1 MAKNNDQDKKE
12 REKQKQRQRERRKE
26 REREKEKE
34 RKKEQERA
42 KKAEQQREQRK
53 QQNASDRPDS
63 NPLIKA
69 ALGAAGATAGI
80 SAAYR
85 TGGIASL
92 SKTVD
97 SFTRFLKDAS
107 TLADR
112 HLQGDPTITN
122 YKQFYRDA
130 KQAWRARRNDSQQGV
145 HLSHRNGTLLN
156 FVTEMRAA
164 GDASAM
170 TNRNFNSLVEEAGK
184 IHFQNTYAKNRGFDY
199 NTTNK
204 FNNFIH
210 AISRNAGDIEHLRK
224 TERKFGF
231 NDDQM
236 TIVRDL
242 EDHMAKKAKDK
253 ELRKAAKGTIGMH
266 AEAVSKEGLSIETLK
281 RHFGQKENPTPID
294 KFWKLITGK
303 DRAAVVKDVLDNED
317 QILHSYNYAA
327 EGREQKIQSDI
338 ELLKELRERFKEEGH
353 EEEFLGLKMDG
364 FGLRVSAKGELY
376 SFDNAQEIASSAMS
390 AAASTLPGKIL
401 KLRDFQYL
409 GKAPA
414 FHYFAKG
421 ERDPILTAKINE
433 DRKKHGKDAVD
444 SLDANYFQ
452 IGDRIFRGLEDGTI
466 KDTGYEGMHLIS
478 GRYGAQYNL
487 LRKMLG
493 DTRYKEGGWL
503 TSKLDIM
510 QDYESW
516 NGSVFGDIGSIITKK
531 DDPSWRGNVMERF
544 LDNTEEKRAF
554 LKNADGKMTADEALS
569 FLDDAEKARDFLHE
583 NTYALDQE
591 TIQRIMGQMDQD
603 SESYQWMKMLQSS
616 DVEDVLYQVIQKTAS
631 SLGQRGDFRNKGL
644 SRLVKLKDVDPGDA
658 QNIIALQNGQ
668 TRGIPV
674 SELMSLVTGNTYNEA
689 ADFEKQLRAEVAKEA
704 MLSFAEEQQK
714 LKGKSTGMDFDAVF
728 TLIANSKLRARND
741 VNARRLASEAYLDTA
756 MGSEMSNRLMP
767 NKDGVL
773 GPTGDMLGEMS
784 SIFSV
789 TSGASSASKEFR
801 KTFQALKDE
810 QIGSLETYNQ
820 TPDIETPAPY
830 SEWIHINDGT
840 GIMDMIKSMNGW
852 TKFKAT
858 GKKFLKQWNAGRDD
872 PENISTYTLAPYFFL
887 SRLSDDMNSF
897 GLGFSRDSVGST
909 GDFLKNIMLKRVAPA
924 VIGATYFEW
933 LDDTSQELT
942 GTSITGAFVN
952 GVADIDLAMRKGAD
966 AIGLTEWLNDEKS
979 INPIMQ
985 YWGDHT
991 NFMGYDER
999 KHYYEKGYDPVRKGA
1014 FWTFGGVNEMR
1025 GSEIQYWQ
1033 PNVVRRVNSDYED
1046 KALYDGYF
1054 DKWSHSWIPTPSNP
1068 LSPIMAILDPYW
1080 MEDKHEDDRPY
1091 PVSGPMFDE
1100 GTPWGGILNST
1111 VGAVLKPEKE
1121 LHPWRL
1127 HNGVDIMST
1136 LHRMNEYIKDTAR
1149 DLGKRNY
1156 AVLNGNTATPM
1167 TFTAF
1172 NAPTED
1178 TKVLSAQMGG
1188 NGGVARIEEGTY
1200 EGVGSGAGATFG
1212 LGDTNGSGM
1221 SASGSYTS
1229 GNNIAS
1235 ILMSAHELTA
1245 QDLLNPPDDD
1255 INYTDDLKKE
1265 WLGVGDG
1272 YVQNGKIITDDDGKL
1287 EAVKVADKYGEAPN
1301 KEDGKIG
1308 LEDSLELDAIING
1321 DSTGVKKT
1329 AAQFVRRMNPVHVLR
1344 DMNDITK
1351 EKAKAIN
1358 EAYDKSEGMLNP
1370 DKLSQ
1375 YRPSQGMQLLDDP
1388 GTVAELINAGQG
1400 FDYVHDAAVSAR
1412 LIGGIYGYM
1421 AGATV
1426 GMGDQTE
1433 KQIARSND
1441 MTSFS
1446 RTFWDSGIGGAG
1458 GNVME
1463 IVRRFIPDFKRSTRV
1478 NPLLNEMPD
1487 WLPERFKYGDPF
1499 TALPKGEMRLP
1510 GKGYEALNELHS
1522 DQFGEYGAFDRMKIL
1537 ADIAPFSPE
1546 YKVWKQIAQKTVTDP
1561 ELIEEMDEIKD
1572 RVAQQ
1577 GKKHDFYNY
1586 KIIGHGVTYKNVVVS
1601 EILDHGKFRSGDQIY
1616 KIAGV
1621 SVKGNAEQ
1629 NMKEVLGQYI
1639 NPGDE
1644 VTVAVDDNEA
1654 EGENKDAKHSQNAAV
1669 FTSGGQNVGNLMLE
1683 RGDAKKRKGDTSAAA
1698 TLTNYSPLQKL
1709 IAGASEL
1716 VAHADVPWLSDQ
1728 FLRVRSPY
1736 ESYKAEQVYGTPYQ
1750 SWEHPIDSF
1759 LMPAIERAIHDRDWW
1774 NTPVTWL
1781 AKDLIQKEGLSGT
1794 AAALVDTTY
1803 ALTNRGA
1810 FIGGAIGNMIAPG
1823 KGRKLMYATS
1833 NLTAGLH
1840 VLTGGSGDFDEAAS
1854 AAFIGKE
1861 IAYKLEKSQKWGA
1874 AIGAA
1879 AGFVYRHA
1887 AGFSDQKNWVPE
1899 RTRKKWKLQEYYDHL
1914 TYTKYMGLYH
1924 AAAEK
1929 AKEEEGID
1937 LEDLEELRER
1947 RNESRSKMQER
1958 IENIKKALKDTKV
1971 ESDKK
1976 EQLMAVLNQKLK
1988 NLEETPAVIGGG
2000 EWTHSALIYK
2010 QAADST
2016 MTGLKKGASWSQ
2028 IVTALPTNDREYFM
2042 EFVKER
2048 DNDKR
2053 QKILDMVSPQLR
2065 KALNL
2070 AWGKTKEDALDPE
2083 KENAEYF
2090 KKHKLPDADWYAWRP
2105 DIDLKNVEV
2114 KQIANEGML
2123 LSDFGFYESQLRDP
2137 AVKNA
2142 PTINNGNA
2150 HEVGMISSRLKRVLQ
2165 GQGLKNVNISVTAA
2179 ADGSATQIFSNIQT
2193 YTGTKELNS
2202 MVNNSVQQGV
2212 A

>member
-1 MAKNNDQDKKE
+1 MAKKAEEDKH
-12 REKQKQRQRERRKE
+12 
-26 REREKEKE
+26 
-34 RKKEQERA
+34 
-42 KKAEQQREQRK
+42 KKAEQQRERRRQL
-53 QQNASDRPDS
+53 NTNERPDG
-63 NPLIKA
+63 NPFVKA
-69 ALGAAGATAGI
+69 MLGTVGAVAGA
-80 SAAYR
+80 SVLYR
-85 TGGIASL
+85 TGAIASMAR
-92 SKTVD
+92 TTD
-97 SFTRFLKDAS
+97 SFTRFLKDAN

-112 HLQGDPTITN
+112 HLQGDPTLTN
-122 YKQFYRDA
+122 YKHFYRDA
-130 KQAWRARRNDSQQGV
+130 KQAWKNRRNEGQKGV

-156 FVTEMRAA
+156 FITEMRAA
-164 GDASAM
+164 GDPSAM
-170 TNRNFNSLVEEAGK
+170 VNRNFSSLVEEAGK
-184 IHFQNTYAKNRGFDY
+184 THFQNVYAKNVNFDY

-204 FNNFIH
+204 FNNFIR
-210 AISRNAGDIEHLRK
+210 ALSKNAGDLEHAAK
-224 TERKFGF
+224 TERNFHFEGVQLAVAK
-231 NDDQM
+231 
-236 TIVRDL
+236 DL
-242 EDHMAKKAKDK
+242 ERHMAEKAKDK
-253 ELRKAAKGTIGMH
+253 SLREIAKGTVGKH
-266 AEAVSKEGLSIETLK
+266 ADSITKIGLSIETLK
-281 RHFGQKENPTPID
+281 RHFGQKEETVGD
-294 KFWKLITGK
+294 KLIKLIKGN
-303 DRAAVVKDVLDNED
+303 DRAATVKDVLDNTD
-317 QILHSYNYAA
+317 QILDSYNYAA
-327 EGREQKIQSDI
+327 EGRKQKIQSDI
-338 ELLKELRERFKEEGH
+338 DLLKELREKFKESGQ
-353 EEEFLGLKMDG
+353 EEDFLGLKMDS
-364 FGLRVSAKGELY
+364 FGLRVSSMGELY
-376 SFDNAQEIASSAMS
+376 SFDSAQDIYSTAMS
-390 AAASTLPGKIL
+390 GAAATLPGKIL

-421 ERDPILTAKINE
+421 EKDPILTARINK
-433 DRKKHGKDAVD
+433 DRAKRGEETVD
-444 SLDANYFQ
+444 SLDANYYQ

-466 KDTGYEGMHLIS
+466 QDTGYEGMHLVS

-493 DTRYKEGGWL
+493 DTRYKEGGKL
-503 TSKLDIM
+503 TSALDLF

-516 NGSVFGDIGSIITKK
+516 NGSIFGNAKSVFTKK
-531 DDPSWRGNVMERF
+531 DDPSWRGNVMDRF
-544 LDNTEEKRAF
+544 LDNTEEKRIF
-554 LKNADGKMTADEALS
+554 LQNADNKMTAEQALS
-569 FLDDAEKARDFLHE
+569 FLDDADKARQLLHE

-591 TIQRIMGQMDQD
+591 SIQKILGQMDEK
-603 SESYQWMKMLQSS
+603 SEAYQWMKMLESS
-616 DVEDVLYQVIQKTAS
+616 DVEDVLYSVMQKTGS
-631 SLGQRGDFRNKGL
+631 SISKRGDFRNSGL
-644 SRLVKLKDVDPGDA
+644 SRLIKLKDVDPGDA
-658 QNIIALQNGQ
+658 ENIIALQNGE

-674 SELMSLVTGNTYNEA
+674 SELISLVTGNNYNQA

-704 MLSFAEEQQK
+704 MLTFAAEQHK
-714 LKGKSTGMDFDAVF
+714 LKTKADGMDFDAVF

-741 VNARRLASEAYLDTA
+741 VNARRLVSESFLEEA
-756 MGSEMSNRLMP
+756 MGTNMRNRLAP
-767 NKDGVL
+767 NADGVL
-773 GPTGDMLGEMS
+773 GPTGDMMAEMD

-789 TSGASSASKEFR
+789 TSGASNASKEFR

-810 QIGSLETYNQ
+810 QIGALEGYNQ
-820 TPDIETPAPY
+820 TPNIETPAPY
-830 SEWIHINDGT
+830 SEWIHINDST
-840 GIMDMIKSMNGW
+840 GVMDMIKSMNDW

-858 GKKFLKQWNAGRDD
+858 SKKFVSQWNAGRDN
-872 PENISTYTLAPYFFL
+872 PEDISTYTLAPYFFL
-887 SRLSDDMNSF
+887 SRLSDDMNTF

-924 VIGATYFEW
+924 IIGATYFEW
-933 LDDTSQELT
+933 LDDTSQEIT

-952 GVADIDLAMRKGAD
+952 GVADVDLALRKGAD
-966 AIGLTEWLNDEKS
+966 AVGLTEWLNEEKS

-991 NFMGYDER
+991 NFMSYDER

-1033 PNVVRRVNSDYED
+1033 PNIVRRVNSDYED

-1054 DKWSHSWIPTPSNP
+1054 DKWSHSWLPTPSNP

-1080 MEDKHEDDRPY
+1080 MEEKHADDRPY

-1127 HNGVDIMST
+1127 RNGVDIMST
-1136 LHRMNEYIKDTAR
+1136 LHRINEYIKDTAR
-1149 DLGKRNY
+1149 DIGRRNY

-1167 TFTAF
+1167 TFTSF

-1188 NGGVARIEEGTY
+1188 NGGVARIEEGVY
-1200 EGVGSGAGATFG
+1200 ERMGTGTSATFG
-1212 LGDTNGSGM
+1212 LADQNGSGV
-1221 SASGSYTS
+1221 STS
-1229 GNNIAS
+1229 GAYTQGNGIAS
-1235 ILMSAHELTA
+1235 ILTSAHEITA
-1245 QDLLNPPDDD
+1245 NDLLAQPDDD
-1255 INYTDDLKKE
+1255 INYTDVLKQK
-1265 WLGVGDG
+1265 LLNVGDG
-1272 YVQNGKIITDDDGKL
+1272 YVQNGKIITDKDGKL
-1287 EAVKVADKYGEAPN
+1287 ETVKVANKFGEAPN

-1321 DSTGVKKT
+1321 DETGLKKT
-1329 AAQFVRRMNPVHVLR
+1329 AANFVRKFNPVHILR

-1351 EKAKAIN
+1351 AKAKAIN
-1358 EAYDKSEGMLNP
+1358 EAYDKSEGIMSP
-1370 DKLSQ
+1370 DKLSH
-1375 YRPSQGMQLLDDP
+1375 YRPSQGMELLDDP
-1388 GTVAELINAGQG
+1388 GTVSDLINAGQG

-1426 GMGDQTE
+1426 GLGDQTE
-1433 KQIARSND
+1433 KRIARSND

-1463 IVRRFIPDFKRSTRV
+1463 IVRRFIPDFKRGTRV

-1510 GKGYEALNELHS
+1510 GKGYEALNELHE
-1522 DQFGEYGAFDRMKIL
+1522 DQFGKYGAFDRMKIL

-1546 YKVWKQIAQKTVTDP
+1546 YRLWKQIAAKTVTDP

-1586 KIIGHGVTYKNVVVS
+1586 KVIGHGVSYKNVVVS
-1601 EILDHGKFRSGDQIY
+1601 EILDHGKFRSGNQIY

-1621 SVKGNAEQ
+1621 SIKGNAEQ
-1629 NMKEVLGQYI
+1629 NMKEVLGRYI
-1639 NPGDE
+1639 APGDE
-1644 VTVAVDDNEA
+1644 VTVAVDDNDA
-1654 EGENKDAKHSQNAAV
+1654 EGENKDTNAGGNHSVNAAV
-1669 FTSGGQNVGNLMLE
+1669 FTAGGQNVGTLMLE
-1683 RGDAKKRKGDTSAAA
+1683 QGDAKKRKGDTSAAA
-1698 TLTNYSPLQKL
+1698 TLTNYSALQKV

-1736 ESYKAEQVYGTPYQ
+1736 ESYQAEQIYGTPYQ

-1759 LMPAIERAIHDRDWW
+1759 LMPAIERAVHERDWW
-1774 NTPVTWL
+1774 NTPLTWA
-1781 AKDLIQKEGLSGT
+1781 AKTLIEKEGLSGS
-1794 AAALVDTTY
+1794 AAAIVDTAY

-1810 FIGGAIGNMIAPG
+1810 FIGGAIGNLIAPG

-1833 NLTAGLH
+1833 NITAGLH
-1840 VLTGGSGDFDEAAS
+1840 VLTGGNGDFDQAMS
-1854 AAFIGKE
+1854 AAFISKE
-1861 IAYKLEKSQKWGA
+1861 IAYKLERSQKWGA

-1879 AGFVYRHA
+1879 VGLIYRHA
-1887 AGFSDQKNWVPE
+1887 TGRSNDKEWVPD

-1937 LEDLEELRER
+1937 LEDLEDIRER
-1947 RNESRSKMQER
+1947 QNDHREKMRKR
-1958 IENIKKALKDTKV
+1958 IEDIKEALKGTKV

-1976 EQLMAVLNQKLK
+1976 EQLLAVLNQKLK
-1988 NLEETPAVIGGG
+1988 NLEESPAIIGGG

-2016 MTGLKKGASWSQ
+2016 MTGLKKGSSWAQ

-2048 DNDKR
+2048 DPDKR
-2053 QKILDMVSPQLR
+2053 NKILSTVSPQLR

-2070 AWGKTKEDALDPE
+2070 AWGKTKDGDLDPE
-2083 KENAEYF
+2083 KENQEYF
-2090 KKHKLPDADWYAWRP
+2090 KHHKLPDEDWYAWRP
-2105 DIDLKNVEV
+2105 DFDLKNVEV

-2137 AVKNA
+2137 DVQRA
-2142 PTINNGNA
+2142 PTIEDGNA
-2150 HEVGMISSRLKRVLQ
+2150 REMGLIGSRLKRVLQ
-2165 GQGLKNVNISVTAA
+2165 GQGLKGVNISVTAA
-2179 ADGSATQIFSNIQT
+2179 ADGASSQIISNIKVF
-2193 YTGTKELNS
+2193 TGMKEVNS
-2202 MVNNSVQQGV
+2202 MVNNSFQQGI